1 MKTKWTYLVVAALSI
16 ATVAAVDAQRG
27 AFGKVRSAAIA
38 NKLGLSDE
46 QKTQMEALHQAHRDA
61 IKSLRASGERPS
73 REQMKELFSAHREQM
88 EQILTP
94 EQLEQIKGWKSDNR
108 MGRKERYR
116 GGKGGAS
123 SMQPGQDRRGA
134 LAEQLGL
141 SEDQRSRAEAI
152 HSDFVARMKEL
163 HAAHKADK
171 QALLSQEQLD
181 ALAARQGE
189 KGRRRGK
196 VDLDLSQEQR
206 DALKSLSVSFREA
219 HSALREEHKAA
230 FTALLTDEQV
240 ATLEALRSTRTERGP
255 RRSRSGS
262 DLGGSADAGSV
273 MSESSLLWSDGNALP
288 TAVESTSWGRIK
300 KDIAE

>member
-94 EQLEQIKGWKSDNR
+94 EQFEQIKGWKSDNR

-116 GGKGGAS
+116 GGAS

-134 LAEQLGL
+134 LGQKLGL

-163 HAAHKADK
+163 HTAHKADR
-171 QALLSQEQLD
+171 QALLSQDQLD

-219 HSALREEHKAA
+219 RSALREEHKAA
-230 FTALLTDEQV
+230 FTALLTDEQM
-240 ATLEALRSTRTERGP
+240 ASLEALRSTRSERGP

-273 MSESSLLWSDGNALP
+273 MSESSLLWSNGNTLP

-300 KDIAE
+300 RDIAE

>member
-73 REQMKELFSAHREQM
+73 REQMKEFFSAHREQM

-94 EQLEQIKGWKSDNR
+94 EQLEQIKSWKSDNR

-116 GGKGGAS
+116 GGAS

-134 LAEQLGL
+134 IAEQLGL

-163 HAAHKADK
+163 HAAHKADR

-206 DALKSLSVSFREA
+206 DALKSLSASFREA

-230 FTALLTDEQV
+230 FTALLNDEQI
-240 ATLEALRSTRTERGP
+240 ATLEALRSTRSERGP

-262 DLGGSADAGSV
+262 DPGGSADAGSV

>member
-73 REQMKELFSAHREQM
+73 REQMKEFFSAHREQM

-116 GGKGGAS
+116 GGAS

-163 HAAHKADK
+163 HATHKADR

-181 ALAARQGE
+181 ALAARRGE

-206 DALKSLSVSFREA
+206 DALKSLSASFREA

-230 FTALLTDEQV
+230 FTALLTDEQI
-240 ATLEALRSTRTERGP
+240 ATLEALRSTRSERGP

-262 DLGGSADAGSV
+262 DPGGSADAGSV

>member
-61 IKSLRASGERPS
+61 IESLRASGERPS

-116 GGKGGAS
+116 GDAS

-152 HSDFVARMKEL
+152 QSDFVARMKEL

-219 HSALREEHKAA
+219 HSALRQEHKAA
-230 FTALLTDEQV
+230 FTALLTDEQI
-240 ATLEALRSTRTERGP
+240 ASLEALRSTRTERGP

-262 DLGGSADAGSV
+262 DLGGSV
-273 MSESSLLWSDGNALP
+273 ISESSLLWSNGNDLP

>member
-16 ATVAAVDAQRG
+16 ATVSAVDAQRG

-46 QKTQMEALHQAHRDA
+46 QKTQMEALHEAHREA
-61 IKSLRASGERPS
+61 IKSLRASGERPN
-73 REQMKELFSAHREQM
+73 REQMKELFFAHREQM

-116 GGKGGAS
+116 GGAS

-163 HAAHKADK
+163 HAAHKADR

-219 HSALREEHKAA
+219 HSALRQEHKAA
-230 FTALLTDEQV
+230 FTALLTDEQI
-240 ATLEALRSTRTERGP
+240 ASLEALRSTRTERGP
-255 RRSRSGS
+255 RGSRSGS

-300 KDIAE
+300 KDIKE

>member
-16 ATVAAVDAQRG
+16 ATVATVDAQRG

-61 IKSLRASGERPS
+61 IESLRASGERPS

-116 GGKGGAS
+116 GDAS

-152 HSDFVARMKEL
+152 QSDFVARMKEL

-219 HSALREEHKAA
+219 HSALRQEHKAA
-230 FTALLTDEQV
+230 FTALLTDEQI
-240 ATLEALRSTRTERGP
+240 ASLEALRSTRTERGP

-262 DLGGSADAGSV
+262 NLGGSV
-273 MSESSLLWSDGNALP
+273 ISESSLLWSNGNDLP

>member
-16 ATVAAVDAQRG
+16 ATVATVDAQRG

-61 IKSLRASGERPS
+61 IKSLRTSGERPS

-116 GGKGGAS
+116 GDAS

-152 HSDFVARMKEL
+152 QSDFVARMKEL

-219 HSALREEHKAA
+219 HSALRQEHKAA
-230 FTALLTDEQV
+230 FTALLTDEQI
-240 ATLEALRSTRTERGP
+240 ASLEALRSTRTERGP

-262 DLGGSADAGSV
+262 DLGGSV
-273 MSESSLLWSDGNALP
+273 ISESSLLWSNGNDLP

>member
-16 ATVAAVDAQRG
+16 ATVAAVEAQRG

-116 GGKGGAS
+116 GGAS

-163 HAAHKADK
+163 HATHKADR

-181 ALAARQGE
+181 ALAARRGE

-206 DALKSLSVSFREA
+206 DALKSLSASFREA

-230 FTALLTDEQV
+230 FTALLTDEQI
-240 ATLEALRSTRTERGP
+240 ATLEALRSTRSERGP

-262 DLGGSADAGSV
+262 DPGGSADAGSV

-288 TAVESTSWGRIK
+288 TAVESTSWGQIK

>member
-1 MKTKWTYLVVAALSI
+1 MKTKWTYL
-16 ATVAAVDAQRG
+16 VDAQRG

-46 QKTQMEALHQAHRDA
+46 QKTQMEALHQTHRDA

-94 EQLEQIKGWKSDNR
+94 EQFEQIKGWKSDNR

-116 GGKGGAS
+116 GGAS

-134 LAEQLGL
+134 LGQKLGL
-141 SEDQRSRAEAI
+141 SEDQWSRAEAI

-163 HAAHKADK
+163 HTAHKADR
-171 QALLSQEQLD
+171 QALLSQDQLD

-219 HSALREEHKAA
+219 RSALREEHKAA
-230 FTALLTDEQV
+230 FTALLTDEQM
-240 ATLEALRSTRTERGP
+240 ASLEALRSTRSERGP

-273 MSESSLLWSDGNALP
+273 MSESSLLWSNGNTLP

-300 KDIAE
+300 RDIAE

>member
-73 REQMKELFSAHREQM
+73 REQMKEFFSAHREQM

-116 GGKGGAS
+116 GGAS

-163 HAAHKADK
+163 HATHKADR

-206 DALKSLSVSFREA
+206 DALKSLSASFREA

-230 FTALLTDEQV
+230 FTALLTDEQI
-240 ATLEALRSTRTERGP
+240 ATLEALRSTRSERGP

-262 DLGGSADAGSV
+262 DPGGSADAGSV

>member
-46 QKTQMEALHQAHRDA
+46 QKTQMEALHEAHREA
-61 IKSLRASGERPS
+61 IKSLRASGERPN

-116 GGKGGAS
+116 GGAS

-163 HAAHKADK
+163 HAAHKADR

-219 HSALREEHKAA
+219 HSALRQEHKAA
-230 FTALLTDEQV
+230 FTALLTDEQI
-240 ATLEALRSTRTERGP
+240 ASLEALRSTRTERGP
-255 RRSRSGS
+255 RGSRSGS

-300 KDIAE
+300 KDIKE

>member
-1 MKTKWTYLVVAALSI
+1 
-16 ATVAAVDAQRG
+16 
-27 AFGKVRSAAIA
+27 
-38 NKLGLSDE
+38 
-46 QKTQMEALHQAHRDA
+46 
-61 IKSLRASGERPS
+61 
-73 REQMKELFSAHREQM
+73 
-88 EQILTP
+88 
-94 EQLEQIKGWKSDNR
+94 
-108 MGRKERYR
+108 
-116 GGKGGAS
+116 
-123 SMQPGQDRRGA
+123 MQPGQDRRGA

-163 HAAHKADK
+163 HAVHKADR

-219 HSALREEHKAA
+219 HSALRQEHKAA
-230 FTALLTDEQV
+230 FTALLTDEQI
-240 ATLEALRSTRTERGP
+240 ASLEALRSTRTERGP

-262 DLGGSADAGSV
+262 ALGGSADAGSV
-273 MSESSLLWSDGNALP
+273 ISESSLLWSDGNALP

-300 KDIAE
+300 KDIKE

>member
-46 QKTQMEALHQAHRDA
+46 QKTQMEALHEAHREA

-116 GGKGGAS
+116 GGAS
-123 SMQPGQDRRGA
+123 HMQPGQDRRGA

-163 HAAHKADK
+163 HATHKADR

-219 HSALREEHKAA
+219 HSTLRQEHKAA
-230 FTALLTDEQV
+230 FTALLTDEQI
-240 ATLEALRSTRTERGP
+240 ASLEALRSTRTERGP

-262 DLGGSADAGSV
+262 ALGGSADAGSV
-273 MSESSLLWSDGNALP
+273 ISESSLLWSDGNALP

-300 KDIAE
+300 KDIEE

>member
-1 MKTKWTYLVVAALSI
+1 MKTKWTYLVVATLSI

-94 EQLEQIKGWKSDNR
+94 EQLEQIKSWKSENR

-116 GGKGGAS
+116 GGAS
-123 SMQPGQDRRGA
+123 AMQPGQDRRGA
-134 LAEQLGL
+134 IAEQLGL

-163 HAAHKADK
+163 HAAHKADR

-181 ALAARQGE
+181 ALAARQG
-189 KGRRRGK
+189 
-196 VDLDLSQEQR
+196 V
-206 DALKSLSVSFREA
+206 
-219 HSALREEHKAA
+219 
-230 FTALLTDEQV
+230 
-240 ATLEALRSTRTERGP
+240 
-255 RRSRSGS
+255 
-262 DLGGSADAGSV
+262 
-273 MSESSLLWSDGNALP
+273 
-288 TAVESTSWGRIK
+288 
-300 KDIAE
+300 

>member
-73 REQMKELFSAHREQM
+73 REQMKEFFSAHREQM

-94 EQLEQIKGWKSDNR
+94 EQLEQIKSWKSDNR

-116 GGKGGAS
+116 GGAS

-163 HAAHKADK
+163 HAAHKADRR
-171 QALLSQEQLD
+171 ALLSQEQLD
-181 ALAARQGE
+181 ALAARRGE

-206 DALKSLSVSFREA
+206 DALKSLSASFREA

-230 FTALLTDEQV
+230 FTALLNDEQI
-240 ATLEALRSTRTERGP
+240 ATLEALRSTRSERGP

-262 DLGGSADAGSV
+262 DPGGSADAGSV

>member
-46 QKTQMEALHQAHRDA
+46 QKTQMEALHEAHREA
-61 IKSLRASGERPS
+61 IKSLRASGERPN
-73 REQMKELFSAHREQM
+73 REQMKELFFAHREQM

-116 GGKGGAS
+116 GGAS
-123 SMQPGQDRRGA
+123 LMQPGQDRRGA

-163 HAAHKADK
+163 HATHKADR

-219 HSALREEHKAA
+219 HSALRQEHKAA
-230 FTALLTDEQV
+230 FTALLTDEQI
-240 ATLEALRSTRTERGP
+240 ASLEALRSTRTERGP

-262 DLGGSADAGSV
+262 ALGGSADAGSV
-273 MSESSLLWSDGNALP
+273 ISESSLLWSDGNALP

-300 KDIAE
+300 KDIEE

>member
-1 MKTKWTYLVVAALSI
+1 M
-16 ATVAAVDAQRG
+16 
-27 AFGKVRSAAIA
+27 RSAAIA

-61 IKSLRASGERPS
+61 IKSLRTSGERPS

-94 EQLEQIKGWKSDNR
+94 EQLEQIKSWKSDNR

-116 GGKGGAS
+116 GGAS
-123 SMQPGQDRRGA
+123 SMQPGQDRRA
-134 LAEQLGL
+134 PLAEQLGL

-163 HAAHKADK
+163 HATHKADR

-181 ALAARQGE
+181 ALAARQSE

-206 DALKSLSVSFREA
+206 DALKSLSASFREA

-230 FTALLTDEQV
+230 FTALLTDEQI

>member
-1 MKTKWTYLVVAALSI
+1 MKTKWTYLVVAALCI

-94 EQLEQIKGWKSDNR
+94 EQFEQIKGWKSDNR

-116 GGKGGAS
+116 GGAS

-134 LAEQLGL
+134 LGQKLGL

-163 HAAHKADK
+163 HTAHKADR
-171 QALLSQEQLD
+171 QALLSQDQLD

-230 FTALLTDEQV
+230 FTALLTDEQM
-240 ATLEALRSTRTERGP
+240 ASLEALRSTRSERGP

-273 MSESSLLWSDGNALP
+273 MSESSLLWSNGNTLP

-300 KDIAE
+300 RDIAE

>member
-73 REQMKELFSAHREQM
+73 REQMKEFFSAHREQM

-94 EQLEQIKGWKSDNR
+94 EQLEQIKSWKSDNR

-116 GGKGGAS
+116 GGAS

-163 HAAHKADK
+163 HAAHKADR

-206 DALKSLSVSFREA
+206 DALKSLSASFREA

-230 FTALLTDEQV
+230 FTALLNDEQI
-240 ATLEALRSTRTERGP
+240 ATLEALRSTRSERGP

-262 DLGGSADAGSV
+262 DPGGSADAGSV

>member
-16 ATVAAVDAQRG
+16 ATVSAVDAQRG

-46 QKTQMEALHQAHRDA
+46 QKTQMEALHQAHREA

-116 GGKGGAS
+116 GGAS
-123 SMQPGQDRRGA
+123 LMQPGQDRRGA

-163 HAAHKADK
+163 HAAHKADR

-219 HSALREEHKAA
+219 HSALRQEHKAA
-230 FTALLTDEQV
+230 FTALLTDEQI
-240 ATLEALRSTRTERGP
+240 ASLEALRSTRTERGP

-273 MSESSLLWSDGNALP
+273 MSESSLLWSNGNDLP
-288 TAVESTSWGRIK
+288 TAVERTSWGRIK
-300 KDIAE
+300 KDIEE

>member
-16 ATVAAVDAQRG
+16 ATVATVDAQRG

-61 IKSLRASGERPS
+61 IESLRASGERPS

-116 GGKGGAS
+116 GDAS

-152 HSDFVARMKEL
+152 QSDFVARMKEL

-219 HSALREEHKAA
+219 HSALRQEHKAA

-288 TAVESTSWGRIK
+288 TAVESTSWGQIK

>member
-116 GGKGGAS
+116 GGAS

-163 HAAHKADK
+163 HATHKADR

-181 ALAARQGE
+181 ALAARRGE

-206 DALKSLSVSFREA
+206 DALKSLSASFREA

-230 FTALLTDEQV
+230 FTALLTDEQI
-240 ATLEALRSTRTERGP
+240 ATLEALRSTRSERGP

-262 DLGGSADAGSV
+262 DPGGSADAGSV

>member
-1 MKTKWTYLVVAALSI
+1 MKTKWTYLVVAALCI

-94 EQLEQIKGWKSDNR
+94 EQFEQIKGWKSDNR

-116 GGKGGAS
+116 GGAS

-134 LAEQLGL
+134 LGQKLGL

-163 HAAHKADK
+163 HTAHKADR
-171 QALLSQEQLD
+171 QALLSQDQLD

-230 FTALLTDEQV
+230 FTALLTDEQI
-240 ATLEALRSTRTERGP
+240 ASLEALRSTRSERGP

-273 MSESSLLWSDGNALP
+273 MSESSLLWSNGNTLP

-300 KDIAE
+300 RDIAE

>member
-1 MKTKWTYLVVAALSI
+1 
-16 ATVAAVDAQRG
+16 
-27 AFGKVRSAAIA
+27 
-38 NKLGLSDE
+38 
-46 QKTQMEALHQAHRDA
+46 
-61 IKSLRASGERPS
+61 
-73 REQMKELFSAHREQM
+73 
-88 EQILTP
+88 
-94 EQLEQIKGWKSDNR
+94 
-108 MGRKERYR
+108 
-116 GGKGGAS
+116 
-123 SMQPGQDRRGA
+123 MQPGQDRRGA

-163 HAAHKADK
+163 HAAHKADRR
-171 QALLSQEQLD
+171 ALLSQEQPD

-230 FTALLTDEQV
+230 FTALLNDEQI
-240 ATLEALRSTRTERGP
+240 ATLEALRSTRSERGP

-262 DLGGSADAGSV
+262 DPGGSADAGSV

>member
-16 ATVAAVDAQRG
+16 ATVATVDAQRG

-61 IKSLRASGERPS
+61 IESLRASGERPS

-116 GGKGGAS
+116 GDAS

-152 HSDFVARMKEL
+152 QSDFVARMKEL

-171 QALLSQEQLD
+171 QALLSQKQLD

-219 HSALREEHKAA
+219 HSALRQEHKAA
-230 FTALLTDEQV
+230 FTALLTDEQI
-240 ATLEALRSTRTERGP
+240 ASLEALRSTRTERGP

-273 MSESSLLWSDGNALP
+273 ISESSLLWSNGNDLP

>member
-27 AFGKVRSAAIA
+27 AFGKVHSAAIA

-61 IKSLRASGERPS
+61 IKSLRASGERPN
-73 REQMKELFSAHREQM
+73 REQMKELFFAHREQM

-116 GGKGGAS
+116 SGAS
-123 SMQPGQDRRGA
+123 HMQPGQDRRGA

-163 HAAHKADK
+163 HATHKADR

-219 HSALREEHKAA
+219 HSTLRQEHKAA
-230 FTALLTDEQV
+230 FTALLTDEQI
-240 ATLEALRSTRTERGP
+240 ASLEALRSTRTERGP

-273 MSESSLLWSDGNALP
+273 ISESSLLWSDGNALP

-300 KDIAE
+300 KDIKE

>member
-16 ATVAAVDAQRG
+16 ATVATVDAQRG

-61 IKSLRASGERPS
+61 IESLRASGERPS

-116 GGKGGAS
+116 GDAS

-152 HSDFVARMKEL
+152 QSDFVARMKEL

-219 HSALREEHKAA
+219 HSALRQEHKAA
-230 FTALLTDEQV
+230 FTALLTDEQI
-240 ATLEALRSTRTERGP
+240 ASLEALRSTRTERGP

-273 MSESSLLWSDGNALP
+273 ISESSLLWSNGNDLP

>member
-16 ATVAAVDAQRG
+16 ATVSAVDAQRG

-46 QKTQMEALHQAHRDA
+46 QKTQMEALHEAHREA

-116 GGKGGAS
+116 GGAS
-123 SMQPGQDRRGA
+123 LMQPGQDRRGA

-163 HAAHKADK
+163 HAAHKADR

-219 HSALREEHKAA
+219 HSALRQEHKAA
-230 FTALLTDEQV
+230 FTALLTDEQI
-240 ATLEALRSTRTERGP
+240 ASLEALRSTRTERGP

-273 MSESSLLWSDGNALP
+273 ISESSLLWSNGNDLP

-300 KDIAE
+300 KDIKE

>member
-94 EQLEQIKGWKSDNR
+94 EQLEQIKSWKSDNR

-116 GGKGGAS
+116 GGAS
-123 SMQPGQDRRGA
+123 AMQPGQDRRGA
-134 LAEQLGL
+134 IAEQLGL

-163 HAAHKADK
+163 HAAHKADR

-206 DALKSLSVSFREA
+206 DALKSLSASFREA

-230 FTALLTDEQV
+230 FTALLTDEQI
-240 ATLEALRSTRTERGP
+240 ATLEALRSTRSERGP

-262 DLGGSADAGSV
+262 DPGGSADAGSV

>member
-16 ATVAAVDAQRG
+16 ATVAVVDAQRG

-94 EQLEQIKGWKSDNR
+94 EQFEQIKGWKSDNR

-116 GGKGGAS
+116 GGAS

-134 LAEQLGL
+134 LGQKLGL

-163 HAAHKADK
+163 HTAHKADR
-171 QALLSQEQLD
+171 QALLSQDQLD

-196 VDLDLSQEQR
+196 VDLDLNQEQR
-206 DALKSLSVSFREA
+206 DALKSLNVSFREA
-219 HSALREEHKAA
+219 RSALREEHKAA
-230 FTALLTDEQV
+230 FTALLTDEQI
-240 ATLEALRSTRTERGP
+240 ASLEALRSTRSERGP

-273 MSESSLLWSDGNALP
+273 MSESSLLWSNGNTLP

-300 KDIAE
+300 RDIAE

>member
-1 MKTKWTYLVVAALSI
+1 
-16 ATVAAVDAQRG
+16 
-27 AFGKVRSAAIA
+27 
-38 NKLGLSDE
+38 
-46 QKTQMEALHQAHRDA
+46 
-61 IKSLRASGERPS
+61 
-73 REQMKELFSAHREQM
+73 
-88 EQILTP
+88 
-94 EQLEQIKGWKSDNR
+94 
-108 MGRKERYR
+108 
-116 GGKGGAS
+116 
-123 SMQPGQDRRGA
+123 MQPGQDRRGA
-134 LAEQLGL
+134 LGQKLGL

-163 HAAHKADK
+163 HTAHKADR
-171 QALLSQEQLD
+171 QALLSQDQLD

-219 HSALREEHKAA
+219 RSALREEHKAA
-230 FTALLTDEQV
+230 FTALLTDEQM
-240 ATLEALRSTRTERGP
+240 ASLEALRSTRSERGP

-273 MSESSLLWSDGNALP
+273 MSESSLLWSNGNTLP

-300 KDIAE
+300 RDIAE

>member
-16 ATVAAVDAQRG
+16 ATVATVDAQRG

-61 IKSLRASGERPS
+61 IESLRASGERPS

-94 EQLEQIKGWKSDNR
+94 EQLEQIKSWKSDNR

-116 GGKGGAS
+116 GDAS

-152 HSDFVARMKEL
+152 QSDFVARMKEL

-171 QALLSQEQLD
+171 QALLSQKQLD

-219 HSALREEHKAA
+219 HSALRQEHKAA
-230 FTALLTDEQV
+230 FTALLTDEQI
-240 ATLEALRSTRTERGP
+240 ASLEALRSTRTERGP

-273 MSESSLLWSDGNALP
+273 ISESSLLWSNGNDLP

>member
-46 QKTQMEALHQAHRDA
+46 QKTQMEALHEAHREA

-116 GGKGGAS
+116 GGAS
-123 SMQPGQDRRGA
+123 LMQPGQDRRGA

-163 HAAHKADK
+163 HATHKADR

-219 HSALREEHKAA
+219 HSALRQEHKAA
-230 FTALLTDEQV
+230 FTALLTDEQI
-240 ATLEALRSTRTERGP
+240 ASLEALRSTRTERGP

-273 MSESSLLWSDGNALP
+273 MNESSLLWSNGNDLP

-300 KDIAE
+300 KDIEE

>member
-16 ATVAAVDAQRG
+16 ATVATVDAQRG

-61 IKSLRASGERPS
+61 IESLRASGERPS

-116 GGKGGAS
+116 GDAS

-152 HSDFVARMKEL
+152 QSDFVARMKEL

-219 HSALREEHKAA
+219 HSALRQEHKAA
-230 FTALLTDEQV
+230 FTALLTDEQI
-240 ATLEALRSTRTERGP
+240 ASLEALRSTRTERGP

-262 DLGGSADAGSV
+262 DLGGSV
-273 MSESSLLWSDGNALP
+273 ISESSLLWSNGTDLP